1 MQEVTPSPEVIK
13 ALYTDPNPSNN
24 CTIRSAKAMFILMGP
39 NSWNMPYDSIVAQ
52 AEAPAGAA
60 PTISL
65 EDVIASGLPV
75 TTPLNF
81 YGRSLLPTVKP
92 SDIDDDEPEIAPR
105 GRNIA
110 LDIALKNSTTDAMNW
125 FMKLYNEYH
134 PGTTQAQAAL
144 AADQLSVVKAQV
156 NATMDQLVTKAFAY

>member
-24 CTIRSAKAMFILMGP
+24 STIHDAKAMLVLMAG
-39 NSWNMPYDSIVAQ
+39 WEMPYDTIVAQ
-52 AEAPAGAA
+52 SEVSAGSAPV
-60 PTISL
+60 ISL
-65 EDVIASGLPV
+65 EQVVASGLPQ
-75 TTPLNF
+75 TTALNF
-81 YGRSLLPTVKP
+81 FGRSLLPTVKP

-110 LDIALKNSTTDAMNW
+110 LDIALKNNTTDAMNW